1 MPKVVEDK
9 FNPFNSIKLFGHQ
22 DYFNNLLKLYN
33 NKRFPKVLML
43 SGSKGSGKFTL
54 AFHIINCFFTQKG
67 KESYDLK
74 NLNINTNNNFYKKIK
89 SNLNENFCYL
99 GKTNNKK
106 IGIDEIRSI
115 KSKFNTNSFNN
126 EPRFTILDDADLL
139 NTNSANS
146 LLKLIEE
153 PSDLN
158 YFILINNKRK
168 KIIDTLKSRSL
179 EVKIFLK
186 KKEKEDIMNK
196 LIDRFSVTNKFY
208 FKYIDTTTP
217 GNLIRIFDCLNELN
231 IKYSEN
237 FHNSA
242 EILLDK
248 FKKDKN
254 DIYIETI
261 KFILDV
267 RINQIL
273 ISKNF
278 NLLKL
283 NIYKRKILN
292 LLFEFENFNL
302 SKNSVLEFFRT
313 KTHNV

>member
-1 MPKVVEDK
+1 M
-9 FNPFNSIKLFGHQ
+9 
-22 DYFNNLLKLYN
+22 
-33 NKRFPKVLML
+33 
-43 SGSKGSGKFTL
+43 
-54 AFHIINCFFTQKG
+54 
-67 KESYDLK
+67 
-74 NLNINTNNNFYKKIK
+74 
-89 SNLNENFCYL
+89 
-99 GKTNNKK
+99 
-106 IGIDEIRSI
+106 
-115 KSKFNTNSFNN
+115 
-126 EPRFTILDDADLL
+126 
-139 NTNSANS
+139 
-146 LLKLIEE
+146 IEE